1 MMKQVK
7 YRVGRWLPSDKKFL
21 LEWLSQKMEHSAR
34 MNLPLCKSVRELRDA
49 IYEDPILYMGF
60 TSMYDQIPQGYNE
73 PVKNFENMLVLIN
86 QILNEA
92 PCFSKVENQ
101 VGLVGFPINAILDWA
116 MGTQGGYMAFLHPVV
131 NQKFEVILNEW
142 SEFLKTET
150 SCYVL
155 TDGPVV
161 QPQPDYL
168 NPIGWFSPEAL
179 EAMADMDPMR
189 GITSPVDPLE
199 NFKYNFKYQPDQP
212 HYGYTCWDD
221 FFTREF
227 NPNVRKIAPEDAG
240 MDVIINACE
249 SAPYNCV
256 TDANMKD
263 TFWMKGQPYSLL
275 DIMNHHPLT
284 EEFGDGSTVYQAF
297 LCAKTYHRWNSPID
311 GTVVAIQ
318 NVPGTYYAE
327 APVEGYDPA
336 GPNDSQGY
344 ITEIAARAL
353 VFMQADN
360 EKIGLMCFV
369 AVGMAEVSSCEIT
382 VKEGQHLCKGDPLG
396 TFHFGGSTHCLIF
409 RPGVNIDFDFHGQTP
424 SLFTNNIPVKAR
436 IGVVAANA

>member
-1 MMKQVK
+1 MKHVK

-21 LEWLSQKMEHSAR
+21 LQWINSKMEYSTR
-34 MNLPLCKSVRELRDA
+34 MNLPLCESVQELYNA
-49 IYEDPILYMGF
+49 IYADPILYMGF

-73 PVKNFENMLVLIN
+73 PVKNFENMLMLIN

-92 PCFSKVENQ
+92 PCFSVVENQ

-116 MGTQGGYMAFLHPVV
+116 MGTQGGYLTFLHPVV
-131 NQKFEVILNEW
+131 NQKLEVILNEW
-142 SEFLKTET
+142 KDFLSSEA

-155 TDGPVV
+155 TNGPVV
-161 QPQPDYL
+161 QPLPDYQ

-199 NFKYNFKYQPDQP
+199 NFKYNFKYDPNQP
-212 HYGYTCWDD
+212 HYGYTSWDD

-227 NPNVRKIAPEDAG
+227 NPNVRNISDEDASS
-240 MDVIINACE
+240 DVIVNACE

-256 TDANMKD
+256 TDASRKD
-263 TFWMKGQPYSLL
+263 SFWMKGQPYSLV
-275 DIMNHHPLT
+275 DIMDHHPLAD
-284 EEFGDGSTVYQAF
+284 EFGNGSTVYQAF
-297 LCAKTYHRWNSPID
+297 LCAKTYHRWNSPVD
-311 GTVVAIQ
+311 GTVVAIR

-344 ITEIAARAL
+344 ITELAARAL
-353 VFMQADN
+353 VFIQADN

-369 AVGMAEVSSCEIT
+369 AVGMAEVSSCEVT
-382 VKEGQHLCKGDPLG
+382 ATEGQHLCKGDPLG

-409 RPGVNIDFDFHGQTP
+409 RPGVEIEFDFH
-424 SLFTNNIPVKAR
+424 AR
-436 IGVVAANA
+436 PEDEAMG